1 MKCRLLPRLSAR
13 LLGLGSLLIA
23 LGLPLGSSA
32 FAQPVEARDAK
43 HIQAVV
49 KSHLKALAED
59 DAPRAFAAATSETR
73 EQLGSPENFLALIK
87 EEYSPIYHN
96 RQALFAPAEVIDG
109 QTIQVARVTGSDNR
123 VWVALF
129 RMERDDD
136 DSWKIAGCQLLE
148 TTSVSI

>member
-1 MKCRLLPRLSAR
+1 MKCRLLVRLLAR
-13 LLGLGSLLIA
+13 LLGFGSLLIA
-23 LGLPLGSSA
+23 LGLPLGSNA

-96 RQALFAPAEVIDG
+96 RQALFVPAEVIDG

-129 RMERDDD
+129 RMERDED